1 MARRGRGAAGGRG
14 GYGSTSGG
22 TPKRPGTTGGTANR
36 GTQAALNPGGGRST
50 DYRQGNVGR
59 SRDQEMSEQEVV
71 GFLGRKIVQ
80 AMNDEDGDL
89 SDVREENFNYY
100 VGKEY
105 GSERDGYSKF
115 VTRELL
121 ETVEWVLPS
130 VLRVFTSGDK
140 VVVFDPNGPED
151 EAQAEQETD
160 ITNYYVMKANKGKGF
175 LALHDWFK
183 DALMFPNGYI
193 KAYIKEAVHT
203 DVGRVTGVDA
213 VGLQMLVDD
222 PDVEI
227 LEQDSRMITVDVPI
241 PPPPPA
247 PPPQAGPPGAPP
259 GPGGPPPGPGG
270 PPPGPQGGPPPGPPP
285 GAEPPNPPGVQQP
298 NLQLIQGGPTQKEQ
312 VEVFDLRVRTTKDV
326 MELRIEPV
334 PGEEALIDPDLT
346 TIDIDEADF
355 SCHRVRKAYT
365 DLVLEG
371 YDPDELDQVGSSE
384 NYQWNDERVNRLFY
398 EDEDPDTELDDDPS
412 MRQFWVHECHAWFD
426 NDGIGI
432 AQLRRVV
439 LIGDRVFENEETNYQ
454 PLVALSSI
462 LMQHK
467 HNGMSY
473 GDLVKDLQ
481 ILISTLTRQL
491 LDNIYKI
498 NVRRKVFSEDALTE
512 DGSTMEAIL
521 NTQAEFIPVRGPAGN
536 AFVPEPQQSIIG
548 EILPVIEYAKEQIPL
563 RTGVSPTAQIDPQQL
578 QDVTATAFT
587 GALDAASQRIEMLVR
602 IFAETGVRALM
613 QKVHQLLRSHWDIAR
628 AIKLRGEWVNVDPS
642 GWRERTDMTVN
653 VGLGFN
659 NKQQQLAL
667 LVQLISMQKEAIAAG
682 LSNPE
687 KVYNALDKMVN
698 AAGLGDVRQ
707 YFVDPKGPEY
717 QPPEPPPPPPE
728 AALAQAQAEALGQ
741 EQQRKGMESQAK
753 SQLDQAKLQADE
765 RDKERRFQLD
775 QADKQLEMKRL
786 DAQIA
791 RDNREQAQAEAKL
804 PHEIDN
810 IEADTELKLAQA
822 GKAKV
827 DASATAVESSDAYKG
842 AKEIVENESNE
853 FTEVEGDDDAGN
865 TET

>member
-1 MARRGRGAAGGRG
+1 MARRGRGAAGGRA

-22 TPKRPGTTGGTANR
+22 TPKSPGTTGGTANR
-36 GTQAALNPGGGRST
+36 GTTASLNKGGGRST
-50 DYRQGNVGR
+50 DYRQGNAGR
-59 SRDQEMSEQEVV
+59 QPDNEMSEQEVV

-105 GSERDGYSKF
+105 GTERDGYSKF

-121 ETVEWVLPS
+121 ETIEWVLPS

-140 VVVFDPNGPED
+140 VVVFDPTGPDD

-203 DVGRVTGVDA
+203 DVGKVTGVDA

-227 LEQDSRMITVDVPI
+227 LEQDSRMITVDIPI
-241 PPPPPA
+241 PPQPPA
-247 PPPQAGPPGAPP
+247 PPPQAGPPPGA
-259 GPGGPPPGPGG
+259 GPGGPPPGPGPQAPPQ
-270 PPPGPQGGPPPGPPP
+270 PPPPTPIFK
-285 GAEPPNPPGVQQP
+285 NT
-298 NLQLIQGGPTQKEQ
+298 PTQKQQ
-312 VEVFDLRVRTTKDV
+312 VEVFDLRIRTTKDV

-346 TIDIDEADF
+346 TIDIDDGDF

-365 DLVLEG
+365 NLVLEG

-432 AQLRRVV
+432 AQFRRVV
-439 LIGDRVFENEETNYQ
+439 IIGDRVFENEETNYQ

-481 ILISTLTRQL
+481 ILVSTLTRQL

-512 DGSTMEAIL
+512 DGATMEAIL

-536 AFVPEPQQSIIG
+536 AFVPEPQQSIVG
-548 EILPVIEYAKEQIPL
+548 EILPVIEYAKEQVPL

-682 LSNPE
+682 LSSPE

-698 AAGLGDVRQ
+698 AAGLGDVKQ
-707 YFVDPKGPEY
+707 YFIDPKGPEY
-717 QPPEPPPPPPE
+717 QPPQPPPPPPE
-728 AALAQAQAEALGQ
+728 AALAQAQAQALGQ
-741 EQQRKGMESQAK
+741 EQQRKGQELQQK
-753 SQLDQAKLQADE
+753 GQLDAAKLQAE
-765 RDKERRFQLD
+765 QQDKQRKFELE
-775 QADKQLEMKRL
+775 QADKALESKRL

-810 IEADTELKLAQA
+810 IEADTTLKLAQA
-822 GKAKV
+822 GESRVK
-827 DASATAVESSDAYKG
+827 ASATAVESSEAYKG
-842 AKEIVENESNE
+842 AKEIVENEGNE
-853 FTEVEGDDDAGN
+853 FAEADDEDNDEGNDDAGN
-865 TET
+865 T